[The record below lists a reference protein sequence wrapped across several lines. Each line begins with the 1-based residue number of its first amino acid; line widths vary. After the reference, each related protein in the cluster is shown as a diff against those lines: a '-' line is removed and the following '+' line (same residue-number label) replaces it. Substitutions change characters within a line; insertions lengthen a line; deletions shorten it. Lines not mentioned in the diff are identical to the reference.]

1 MKSTN
6 EIYEKA
12 GKFEFGDIIIT
23 INSPKETITK
33 LFHVDN
39 EDWEHVCI
47 VHANRLPEYEE
58 LVRLKEEGWNNS
70 EIAIQVHPPKAEYVN
85 NLENALHLWRYKF
98 IDPKN

>member
-33 LFHVDN
+33 LFRVDN
-39 EDWEHVCI
+39 EDW
-47 VHANRLPEYEE
+47 
-58 LVRLKEEGWNNS
+58 
-70 EIAIQVHPPKAEYVN
+70 
-85 NLENALHLWRYKF
+85 
-98 IDPKN
+98 